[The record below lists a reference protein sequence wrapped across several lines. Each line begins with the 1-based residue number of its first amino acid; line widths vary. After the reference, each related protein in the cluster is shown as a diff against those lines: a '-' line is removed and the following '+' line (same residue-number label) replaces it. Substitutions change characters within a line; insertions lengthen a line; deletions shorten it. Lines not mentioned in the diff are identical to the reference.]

1 MSKSERV
8 RSRNGGP
15 ARLSATRRFG
25 VSNTR
30 RAAMLAIVVGALAL
44 TVAVPLRTY
53 LAQRSDIS
61 DQLRVEHDLRQ
72 QVTKLQARKAQ
83 LSDPEQIEAEARSRL
98 RMVMPGETPYIVQ
111 LPTGPDNGSEPGG
124 PGQGPRQSPWY
135 VTLWES
141 TGGGR

>member
-1 MSKSERV
+1 MKGERA
-8 RSRNGGP
+8 RNRGGGP

-25 VSNTR
+25 VSNPR

-53 LAQRSDIS
+53 LAQRSAIS

-111 LPTGPDNGSEPGG
+111 LPGDNGSEPGG

-135 VTLWES
+135 ITLWES